1 LDGTRPYLLDNVGSA
16 RFDNVVCYRK
26 RKRPDHHGG
35 FEPVKR
41 YAQISLVASL
51 TLILDLMCRA
61 GYKVVYLLG
70 VDLSTREYFWT
81 NNPRYQDVGV
91 PDILRWT
98 KADEGQID
106 DPHPTYRVAKFI
118 AEFGAYNKI
127 QYVNLSKNS
136 LLKEY
141 MPTITIDQAIHDTE
155 KAVTL

>member
-1 LDGTRPYLLDNVGSA
+1 MNLLDA
-16 RFDNVVCYRK
+16 R
-26 RKRPDHHGG
+26 GG
-35 FEPVKR
+35 AIYILLFRSKDAANE
-41 YAQISLVASL
+41 LVMRVTMS
-51 TLILDLMCRA
+51 
-61 GYKVVYLLG
+61 
-70 VDLSTREYFWT
+70 
-81 NNPRYQDVGV
+81 VGV